1 MSRNTNNSKNRA
13 LNNDIAENDN
23 RNASDVA
30 GVSDTLPQPAP
41 APNIQ
46 GTAAADEGHVS
57 QREFNDLRNEV
68 NDFRDEMRANSNRM
82 ETKLDEAIKAMTN
95 AIASQQAQLSRS
107 NDDLARRVETLSNDH
122 TQLRADVTRFMNNP
136 AVDITAPVYQPLQ
149 HISSIQSYF

>member
-30 GVSDTLPQPAP
+30 SASDTLPQPAP

-57 QREFNDLRNEV
+57 QREFND
-68 NDFRDEMRANSNRM
+68 FRDEMRNNHLELKAELKDAN
-82 ETKLDEAIKAMTN
+82 
-95 AIASQQAQLSRS
+95 
-107 NDDLARRVETLSNDH
+107 
-122 TQLRADVTRFMNNP
+122 
-136 AVDITAPVYQPLQ
+136 
-149 HISSIQSYF
+149 